1 LKLSLRPRQSRAQLL
16 HPPTFVEQID
26 RPKLI
31 KNVAPETLVQGRDR
45 TVQLMVPAGLA
56 ATGCRKDDRAG
67 AERALAQWLN
77 RKHLEQATQGKTAV
91 RNRDQPQAYGTA
103 LAGQEAPP
111 IDRVRDSDLPRPS
124 DHRPCRSV
132 SGPRCRIAT
141 RPSANF
147 PRADSR
153 SATGD
158 PAMSPEPIGRA
169 RVIRHRGSYI
179 TSRSSSPMT

>member
-56 ATGCRKDDRAG
+56 ATGCRRDDRAG

-132 SGPRCRIAT
+132 SGSAVPNRDPPICEFFQEPTADPPRGTPPCH
-141 RPSANF
+141 PN
-147 PRADSR
+147 R
-153 SATGD
+153 SD
-158 PAMSPEPIGRA
+158 GRA
-169 RVIRHRGSYI
+169 
-179 TSRSSSPMT
+179 